1 MLLNT
6 ADCGWLLLLAAGC
19 YWSLLAAAGCCR
31 IAAARILV
39 VDDCW
44 SRLGY
49 YLVIAAGEGVFEHIQ
64 DFDYLRLGHICMRK
78 SL

>member
-1 MLLNT
+1 MAAT
-6 ADCGWLLLLAAGC
+6 GCSWLLLVAAGRC
-19 YWSLLAAAGCCR
+19 WLLLPAAGCCR
-31 IAAARILV
+31 IAAAWILV

-49 YLVIAAGEGVFEHIQ
+49 YMLIAAGEGVFEHFQ
-64 DFDYLRLGHICMRK
+64 NFDYLRLGHISMRQ